1 MTTKRSWKFHTD
13 PTLTAAMACLRTF
26 LKKGQ
31 VTWPCRPDLTWPWAK
46 NFTEC
51 PQWISVKSQKVSA
64 LYLQSFGNGRRKTSG
79 GGTLRTSPARN
90 RVNVQLKHEKD
101 GYFTRRINDNWPNCL
116 SNRYRNYTHKQ
127 LKWNSLTTTGPFVLH
142 FDERRRRIFAIKISI
157 PKRFVCTLRHFEG
170 LVAKHLTLRHS
181 EMFKP
186 TTSRTLLVYF
196 ITMVTVWTVMSLF

>member
-1 MTTKRSWKFHTD
+1 M
-13 PTLTAAMACLRTF
+13 
-26 LKKGQ
+26 
-31 VTWPCRPDLTWPWAK
+31 DLTWPDLEPK
-46 NFTEC
+46 ISQNVRNEC
-51 PQWISVKSQKVSA
+51 PLKVRKFQLFISSRLARAEEKSQ
-64 LYLQSFGNGRRKTSG
+64 G
-79 GGTLRTSPARN
+79 GSLRPSPARN
-90 RVNVQLKHEKD
+90 RLNVQLKHEKD
-101 GYFTRRINDNWPNCL
+101 GHITRRINDNWPNCL